1 MTAPTIEGH
10 RQSAAAKGSSG
21 STHHAVRTI
30 PAAEMARLKRATRR
44 DLAYMKKH
52 PVTNPWLDITT
63 RANRVQDPV
72 HWRLGPI
79 QSRDHAGV
87 TPLPR
92 RTQDASAAS
101 CRGRDPR
108 VDGGNMLDVTPT
120 RRQS

>member
-1 MTAPTIEGH
+1 MTAIARGH
-10 RQSAAAKGSSG
+10 QPEAVTKGTSRV
-21 STHHAVRTI
+21 THKALHAVS
-30 PAAEMARLKRATRR
+30 AAEMARLKRATRR

-79 QSRDHAGV
+79 QSRAHAGV

-108 VDGGNMLDVTPT
+108 VDGGNMLDVT
-120 RRQS
+120 

>member
-1 MTAPTIEGH
+1 MTATTASH
-10 RQSAAAKGSSG
+10 RQSAATTRASR
-21 STHHAVRTI
+21 STNHGVRTI

-101 CRGRDPR
+101 CRG
-108 VDGGNMLDVTPT
+108 
-120 RRQS
+120 